1 MLTCEEVTAKASQ
14 KVDGELSFSDRIAVN
29 VHLMMCV
36 KCRLYYK
43 QFKSLVASLSGG
55 TRAEPAPPST
65 EFVKRVMTDI
75 DAVRDTSPNQSESN
89 HVP

>member
-36 KCRLYYK
+36 KCRLYYR
-43 QFKSLVASLSGG
+43 QFKSLVTNLSGG
-55 TRAEPAPPST
+55 TRTEPEPPSA
-65 EFVKRVMTDI
+65 EFVKRVVADI
-75 DAVRDTSPNQSESN
+75 DAVRETSPNQSDSN
-89 HVP
+89 HVQ